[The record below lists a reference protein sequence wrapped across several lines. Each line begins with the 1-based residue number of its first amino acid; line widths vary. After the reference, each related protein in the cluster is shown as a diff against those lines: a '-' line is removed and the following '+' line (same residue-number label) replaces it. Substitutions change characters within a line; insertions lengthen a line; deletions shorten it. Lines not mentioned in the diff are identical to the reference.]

1 MSKTD
6 IQKGIEDVIAQIV
19 HLNVVRAHLD
29 ETKKALN
36 DQYVEIEQMNTT
48 LSKELRD
55 LERLEGLSTK
65 AIFHKILGNR
75 EQQLDKE
82 RQEYLE
88 MSMKYE
94 DLQKSIKILE
104 YEENLLSAKVE
115 GRADLES
122 KLESLKRMRE
132 TEIIQSEPLLR
143 DKLLRLSN
151 DLESNY
157 HLKKELE
164 EAIEAGN
171 ICANL
176 IIQVI
181 GHLEKVRNWGSFR
194 KSGRSGMQR
203 MMNRDSIDRAR
214 NLSFQVKHHL
224 QLFDRELRDIG
235 QRLNFNFDTI
245 QFSDFTDFFFN
256 NIITDWIL
264 QQKLASALSSVNQTL
279 QHVKIIIANLEQE
292 YNSTI
297 ALIEKFRQERDLI
310 LIK

>member
-19 HLNVVRAHLD
+19 HLNVVKAHLD

-36 DQYVEIEQMNTT
+36 DQYVEIEQMNIA

-55 LERLEGLSTK
+55 LEKLEGLSTK
-65 AIFHKILGNR
+65 AIFHKILGNK

-88 MSMKYE
+88 LSMKYE

-115 GRADLES
+115 GRTDLES
-122 KLESLKRMRE
+122 KLESLKRLRE

-143 DKLLRLSN
+143 DSLLNISN
-151 DLESNY
+151 DLESSY
-157 HLKKELE
+157 QLKKELE

-214 NLSFQVKHHL
+214 NLSYQVKHHL

-235 QRLNFNFDTI
+235 QRLNFDFDTLP
-245 QFSDFTDFFFN
+245 FSDFTDFFFN

-264 QQKLASALSSVNQTL
+264 QQKLASALTSINKTL
-279 QHVKIIIANLEQE
+279 QQVKIIIANLDQE
-292 YNSTI
+292 YSGVTSLIDKLRQQRDTI
-297 ALIEKFRQERDLI
+297 LTK
-310 LIK
+310 